1 MGCSKVNDNLE
12 RFVAIYCGYMD
23 RIRLSEE
30 QHQKLLRI
38 AQQSSNAFPG
48 EGQKTDSK

>member
-1 MGCSKVNDNLE
+1 MEHNKVNDNLE
-12 RFVAIYCGYMD
+12 RFVSIYCGYMD
-23 RIRLSEE
+23 RIQLSEE

-48 EGQKTDSK
+48 EGREPEPK